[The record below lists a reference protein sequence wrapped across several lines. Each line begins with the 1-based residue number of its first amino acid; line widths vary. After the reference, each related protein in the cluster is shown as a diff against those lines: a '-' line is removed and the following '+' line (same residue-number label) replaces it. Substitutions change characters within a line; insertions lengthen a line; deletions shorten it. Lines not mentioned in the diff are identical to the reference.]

1 MKNIFYS
8 FYSVVL
14 LVLCLFTFSNC
25 SDSDDGEVG
34 DDTDNG
40 ITAISNETEKAV
52 SQYGETVDI
61 SFTAVGKWTPSLQ
74 YSTGSD
80 WASMTNIS
88 GNSAAGKG
96 GFRVKVDK
104 NETEKERILTV
115 VVQVEGYKTPVTVCT
130 ITQKGGSGTAV
141 DLALNEFM
149 DKYLKEHYLFKDE
162 YNTLDI
168 DYKSVSYDKF
178 LTTYLLPMKTNMED
192 GGTYRAFSVN
202 AGKRYIY
209 SYITETTGSGRTRA
223 NTRAT
228 SVVGSG
234 LGTFFSSYMP
244 DRTTIGLSIGYVYL
258 ESPATKAG
266 LRRGDVIVSV
276 DGVTLNKNNYQQ
288 YMSTLFYAGGG
299 ETFKIGYRRKIFDEK
314 QGGYDLVDGT
324 TTLTTGAYNNSPIL
338 NSMFIKDKKENKFNI
353 GYLVYLSFD
362 LNFEEDLKYVIQQFK
377 AEGITDLILDL
388 RFNNGGS
395 VELARYLAAS
405 IAGTSHRSDVFMKM
419 QRSSGA
425 DEYIRFG
432 DGDDLN
438 LDSVRIICS
447 EETASASELIING
460 LRGIDFPVKLFG
472 SRTEGKNVGMEVQEY
487 KYGNKYYEF
496 APITFRSFNAKDWGD
511 YADGIDPDVM
521 LNNQNSSYEDD
532 IDNVFPYAFGD
543 WDNFDFNYP
552 LYWALCDVQGVD
564 PTTGE
569 PVKRSG
575 RSGMTRSQ
583 QDEIIRVPSVPLK
596 RPVGTFGSL
605 IYNKPEVENL
615 Y

>member
-1 MKNIFYS
+1 
-8 FYSVVL
+8 
-14 LVLCLFTFSNC
+14 
-25 SDSDDGEVG
+25 
-34 DDTDNG
+34 
-40 ITAISNETEKAV
+40 
-52 SQYGETVDI
+52 
-61 SFTAVGKWTPSLQ
+61 
-74 YSTGSD
+74 
-80 WASMTNIS
+80 
-88 GNSAAGKG
+88 
-96 GFRVKVDK
+96 
-104 NETEKERILTV
+104 
-115 VVQVEGYKTPVTVCT
+115 
-130 ITQKGGSGTAV
+130 
-141 DLALNEFM
+141 
-149 DKYLKEHYLFKDE
+149 
-162 YNTLDI
+162 
-168 DYKSVSYDKF
+168 
-178 LTTYLLPMKTNMED
+178 MKTNTED

-209 SYITETTGSGRTRA
+209 SYIMETGSSRTRA

-228 SVVGSG
+228 SVAGSG

-244 DRTTIGLSIGYVYL
+244 DKTTIGLAIGYVYL
-258 ESPATKAG
+258 GSPAEKAG

-276 DGVTLNKNNYQQ
+276 DGVTLNRNNYQQ

-299 ETFKIGYRRKIFDEK
+299 ETFKIGFRRKVFDENR
-314 QGGYDLVDGT
+314 GGYDLIDGT
-324 TTLTTGAYNNSPIL
+324 TTLTTGSYNNSPIL

-362 LNFEEDLKYVIQQFK
+362 LNFEEDLKYIIQQFK
-377 AEGITDLILDL
+377 TEGITDLILDL

-438 LDSVRIICS
+438 LKSVRIICS
-447 EETASASELIING
+447 EETASASELIISG

-521 LNNQNSSYEDD
+521 LNNQNSNYEDD

-564 PTTGE
+564 PMTGE

-583 QDEIIRVPSVPLK
+583 PDEIIRVPSVPLK
-596 RPVGTFGSL
+596 RPAGTFGSL

>member
-14 LVLCLFTFSNC
+14 LVLCLFMFSNC

-34 DDTDNG
+34 DTDNG

-130 ITQKGGSGTAV
+130 ITQKGGSVTAV

-168 DYKSVSYDKF
+168 DCKSVSYDKF
-178 LTTYLLPMKTNMED
+178 LSTYLLPMKTNMED

-209 SYITETTGSGRTRA
+209 SYITETTGSSRTRA

-438 LDSVRIICS
+438 LNSVRIICS
-447 EETASASELIING
+447 EETASASELIISG

-569 PVKRSG
+569 PLKRSG

>member
-1 MKNIFYS
+1 MKNLFNS

-14 LVLCLFTFSNC
+14 LALCLVAFSNC
-25 SDSDDGEVG
+25 SDGDDGGEVG
-34 DDTDNG
+34 GADNG
-40 ITAISNETEKAV
+40 ITAITSATEMTV
-52 SQYGETVDI
+52 SLYGETVEI
-61 SFTAVGKWTPSLQ
+61 SFTAAGKWSPSLQ
-74 YSTGSD
+74 YSAGAD
-80 WASMTNIS
+80 WASITNTS
-88 GNSAAGKG
+88 GNATAGKG
-96 GFRVKVDK
+96 GLKVKVDK
-104 NETEKERILTV
+104 NESGKERVLTV
-115 VVQVEGYKTPVTVCT
+115 AVQVEGYKVPVTVCT
-130 ITQKGGSGTAV
+130 ITQGAGSGTAV
-141 DLALNEFM
+141 DLALNEYM
-149 DKYLKEHYLFKDE
+149 DKYLKEHYLFNEE

-168 DYKSVSYDKF
+168 DYASVSYENF
-178 LTTYLLPMKTNMED
+178 LPTYLLPMKTNMED
-192 GGTYRAFSVN
+192 GGTYRAFSAN

-209 SYITETTGSGRTRA
+209 SYIMETGSSRTRA

-258 ESPATKAG
+258 ESPAAKAG

-314 QGGYDLVDGT
+314 QGGYDLVDGA
-324 TTLTTGAYNNSPIL
+324 TTLTTGSYKNSPIL

-419 QRSSGA
+419 QRNSGA

-438 LDSVRIICS
+438 LNSVRIICS

-511 YADGIDPDVM
+511 YASGMDPDVM
-521 LNNQNSSYEDD
+521 LNNQNSDYEDD

>member
-1 MKNIFYS
+1 MKNLFNS

-14 LVLCLFTFSNC
+14 LALCLVAFSNC
-25 SDSDDGEVG
+25 SDGDDGGEVG
-34 DDTDNG
+34 GADNG
-40 ITAISNETEKAV
+40 ITAIASATEMTV
-52 SQYGETVDI
+52 SLYGETVEI
-61 SFTAVGKWTPSLQ
+61 SFTAAGKWSPSLQ
-74 YSTGSD
+74 YSAGAD
-80 WASMTNIS
+80 WASITNTS
-88 GNSAAGKG
+88 GNATAGKG
-96 GFRVKVDK
+96 GLKVKVDK
-104 NETEKERILTV
+104 NESGKERVLTV
-115 VVQVEGYKTPVTVCT
+115 AVQVEGYKVPVTVCT
-130 ITQKGGSGTAV
+130 ITQGAGSGTAV
-141 DLALNEFM
+141 DLALNEYM
-149 DKYLKEHYLFKDE
+149 DKYLKEHYLFNEE

-168 DYKSVSYDKF
+168 DYASVSYENF
-178 LTTYLLPMKTNMED
+178 LPTYLLPMKTNMED
-192 GGTYRAFSVN
+192 GGTYRAFSAN

-209 SYITETTGSGRTRA
+209 SYIMETGSSRTRA

-258 ESPATKAG
+258 ESPAAKAG

-314 QGGYDLVDGT
+314 QGGYDLVDGA
-324 TTLTTGAYNNSPIL
+324 TTLTTGSYKNSPIL

-395 VELARYLAAS
+395 VELARYLATS

-419 QRSSGA
+419 QRNSGA

-438 LDSVRIICS
+438 LNSVRIICS

-511 YADGIDPDVM
+511 YASGMDPDVM
-521 LNNQNSSYEDD
+521 LNNQNSDYEDD